1 MKYNINLWVSGEGW
15 KLFEVDQNSDELKL
29 RNISIGNGA
38 SIGYGASIGN
48 DASIGDDASI
58 GYGASIGYDASIGYG
73 ASIGDRASIGDGV
86 KLIKCIYIVGSKHS
100 LTYTGKRTLSIGCH
114 NYPID
119 RWLESFE
126 IIGKKEGYSNDQI
139 KEYGEYIKA
148 IDQLT
153 KDDK

>member
-58 GYGASIGYDASIGYG
+58 GYG
-73 ASIGDRASIGDGV
+73 ASIGDGV

>member
-1 MKYNINLWVSGEGW
+1 MKYKINLWVWGEGW
-15 KLFEVDQNSDELKL
+15 KLFEIDQNSDELKL
-29 RNISIGNGA
+29 RNISIG
-38 SIGYGASIGN
+38 
-48 DASIGDDASI
+48 
-58 GYGASIGYDASIGYG
+58 YG
-73 ASIGDRASIGDGV
+73 ASIGDGASIGEGASIGDDV

>member
-1 MKYNINLWVSGEGW
+1 MKYKINLWVLGEGW
-15 KLFEVDQNSDELKL
+15 KPFEIDRNSDELKL
-29 RNISIGNGA
+29 RNISIGDRASIGDGA
-38 SIGYGASIGN
+38 SIG
-48 DASIGDDASI
+48 DRASI

-119 RWLESFE
+119 RWLDSFE

-148 IDQLT
+148 ICLYWLS
-153 KDDK
+153 